1 MAVIQLTGVTEM
13 REKHEK
19 LKVYEFLY
27 NRLPF
32 SDTEKQEFRAMQ
44 RMEKLEARFEIELA
58 RVKTQNMSI
67 HWHTEMLIDSDY
79 EIVNVLIVTDYCYY
93 LFVLHD
99 LAGEFYINPFNIL
112 CRENHEAALDLNR
125 SERIYEMFRSQLI
138 DEGKYQRPIILKYVM
153 MNSGFRLQ
161 GRRSELFLDV
171 KNLPYYLKAIEHS
184 AVIRKKNHHAA
195 SKKF

>member
-1 MAVIQLTGVTEM
+1 M

-44 RMEKLEARFEIELA
+44 RMEKLEARFERELA
-58 RVKTQNMSI
+58 RIKTHNMSI

-112 CRENHEAALDLNR
+112 CRDNHEAALDLNR

-153 MNSGFRLQ
+153 MNNGFRLQ
-161 GRRSELFLDV
+161 GRRSELFLDE

-184 AVIRKKNHHAA
+184 AVIRKKNHHPA
-195 SKKF
+195 STKL

>member
-1 MAVIQLTGVTEM
+1 M
-13 REKHEK
+13 RAKDEK

-32 SDTEKQEFRAMQ
+32 SDTEKQEYKAMQ

-58 RVKTQNMSI
+58 RIKTHNMKI

-99 LAGEFYINPFNIL
+99 LEGEFYINPFNIL
-112 CRENHEAALDLNR
+112 CHENHEAALDLNR
-125 SERIYEMFRSQLI
+125 SSRIYEIFREQLI
-138 DEGKYQRPIILKYVM
+138 DEGKFQRPIILKYVM
-153 MNSGFRLQ
+153 MNSGFKIK
-161 GRRSELFLDV
+161 GRRSELFLDS

-184 AVIRKKNHHAA
+184 AVIRKKNHHPA
-195 SKKF
+195 STEF